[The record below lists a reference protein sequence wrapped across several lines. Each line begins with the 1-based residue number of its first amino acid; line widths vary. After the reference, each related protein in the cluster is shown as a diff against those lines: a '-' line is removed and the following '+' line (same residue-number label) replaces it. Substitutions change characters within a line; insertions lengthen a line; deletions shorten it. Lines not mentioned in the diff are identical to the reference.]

1 MDRLIPHSTVPVCFQ
16 FKPMEVAP
24 FLRQP
29 SSCLGQ
35 ITRKHSTGCNLNF
48 RLVLGQDH
56 MEMRWRAVTLIHVDL
71 DAIEQGNR
79 WQSLVTPK
87 LGCGPPIASR

>member
-1 MDRLIPHSTVPVCFQ
+1 
-16 FKPMEVAP
+16 
-24 FLRQP
+24 
-29 SSCLGQ
+29 
-35 ITRKHSTGCNLNF
+35 
-48 RLVLGQDH
+48 
-56 MEMRWRAVTLIHVDL
+56 MEMRWRAVILIHVDL

>member
-24 FLRQP
+24 FLHQP
-29 SSCLGQ
+29 SGRLGQ
-35 ITRKHSTGCNLNF
+35 ITSNNSTGCNLNF

-56 MEMRWRAVTLIHVDL
+56 MEMRWRVVTLIHVDL
-71 DAIEQGNR
+71 DAIEQRNR
-79 WQSLVTPK
+79 WQSLATPK
-87 LGCGPPIASR
+87 SGCGPPIALR